1 MCILEKKGTLCQI
14 PAETSAAVIALW
26 EISVHVGL
34 LQMGRPGRV
43 TQHFSGP
50 LLCTDLPLSLS
61 LSHSVNNPWLGERER
76 KKEHGRDR
84 ARSVL

>member
-1 MCILEKKGTLCQI
+1 MVRNPKHIVYIGEERNMCQI

-50 LLCTDLPLSLS
+50 LLCTNLLSLS
-61 LSHSVNNPWLGERER
+61 LSLSLAFSE
-76 KKEHGRDR
+76 
-84 ARSVL
+84 

>member
-1 MCILEKKGTLCQI
+1 MRMLEKKGTLCQI

-50 LLCTDLPLSLS
+50 LLCTDLSSLIQ
-61 LSHSVNNPWLGERER
+61 
-76 KKEHGRDR
+76 
-84 ARSVL
+84 